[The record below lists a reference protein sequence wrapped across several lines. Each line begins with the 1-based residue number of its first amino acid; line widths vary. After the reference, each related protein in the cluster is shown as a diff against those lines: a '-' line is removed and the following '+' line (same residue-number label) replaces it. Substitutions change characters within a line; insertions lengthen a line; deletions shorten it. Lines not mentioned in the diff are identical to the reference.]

1 MTDSPDLSSNSAAEP
16 APWTPV
22 FVNAANGTPDK
33 PTKAGLLALV
43 REGKD
48 VWNAWRNAY
57 PCKVHRAINGVVT
70 TVGPKVDLRWHIFQ
84 DNVNFAEFQF
94 GDDADFEG
102 VHFRKSAIFAGAQ
115 FGEMANFSFT
125 SFEGH
130 AVFLGAQ
137 FGNEAKFVGAKF
149 GEQVIFRATQFGQK
163 ISFSGAQFCSYADFE
178 GAQFGDSAEFLG
190 ALFKKSAQFG
200 GFDWA
205 SLGRIYGELL
215 DDRRAWAN
223 LRGLDPQAFGSI
235 DFGGTK
241 FLGNSD
247 FSNRRFTG
255 KTNFGLSGYL
265 SALHFAHDDNGRV
278 LMEVLEEVSI
288 PAPQPTFFEYP
299 PAFHNS
305 TLHQDTSFR
314 DAIFPNKPHGNE
326 MCARAYRTL
335 KLAFAQQHAVREEQR
350 FFKLEMAEEA
360 ALDTGGKRCLYRV
373 YKEVADYGFSLS
385 RPFWCGLGLTGLFA
399 IVYGFLIWGAGKT
412 AGFAILNKAPID
424 WQLTT
429 QWAQFVLLNLL
440 PLPGFDETLKE
451 LRSALFGSSG
461 VYPLLAIIAEAMHK
475 ICVFLAVFLIG
486 LALRNLFKLK

>member
-1 MTDSPDLSSNSAAEP
+1 MSDSHDLSSNSAS
-16 APWTPV
+16 APWDAV
-22 FVNAANGTPDK
+22 FVDAANGTSDK
-33 PTKAGLLALV
+33 PTKAGFLALA
-43 REGKD
+43 RHGKD

-57 PCKVHRAINGVVT
+57 PCRVHRAINGLVT
-70 TVGPKVDLRWHIFQ
+70 TVGPKVDLREHVFQ
-84 DNVNFAEFQF
+84 DNVNFSEFQF

-115 FGEMANFSFT
+115 FGEMANFSFN

-137 FGNEAKFVGAKF
+137 FGDEAKFVGAKF
-149 GEQVIFRATQFGQK
+149 GEQVIFRAAQFGRK
-163 ISFSGAQFCSYADFE
+163 ASFSGAQFCSYADFE

-200 GFDWA
+200 GLDWA
-205 SLGRIYGELL
+205 SLGCIYGGLL
-215 DDRRAWAN
+215 DGRRAWAN

-241 FLGNSD
+241 FLGNAD

-265 SALHFAHDDNGRV
+265 SALHFARDEHGRV
-278 LMEVLEEVSI
+278 LMDVLEEVSI

-299 PAFHNS
+299 PAFYNS

-350 FFKLEMAEEA
+350 FFKLEMTEEA
-360 ALDTGGKRCLYRV
+360 ALDTGAKRWLYRV
-373 YKEVADYGFSLS
+373 YKEVADYGFSLI
-385 RPFWCGLGLTGLFA
+385 RPLAWGLGLTGLFA
-399 IVYGFLIWGAGKT
+399 IVYGLLMCGAGQS
-412 AGFAILNKAPID
+412 AGLAVLSKAPYD
-424 WQLTT
+424 HQLTT
-429 QWAQFVLLNLL
+429 QWAQFVLLNLF
-440 PLPGFDETLKE
+440 PLPGFDGTLKD
-451 LRSALFGSSG
+451 LRSALFGTSG
-461 VYPLLAIIAEAMHK
+461 WWPLLATIAEAMHK

>member
-1 MTDSPDLSSNSAAEP
+1 MTDSSDPSLNSVDTP
-16 APWTPV
+16 APWEVV
-22 FVNAANGTPDK
+22 FADAANGTPAA
-33 PTKAGLLALV
+33 PTKEGFLALA
-43 REGKD
+43 RHGKD

-57 PCKVHRAINGVVT
+57 PCRVHTAINGVVT
-70 TVGPKVDLRWHIFQ
+70 TDGPKVDLRGHAFQ
-84 DNVNFAEFQF
+84 DNVNFSEFLF

-102 VHFRKSAIFAGAQ
+102 VHFIKTAIFAGAQ
-115 FGEMANFSFT
+115 FGDKANFSFT
-125 SFEGH
+125 RFEGR
-130 AVFLGAQ
+130 AVFVGAQ
-137 FGNEAKFVGAKF
+137 FGDDVNFAGAKFDAQTIFVGA
-149 GEQVIFRATQFGQK
+149 QFGQRAR
-163 ISFSGAQFCSYADFE
+163 FWGAQFNSRAEFK
-178 GAQFGDSAEFLG
+178 GAQFGDSVQFNG
-190 ALFKKSAQFG
+190 ALFKDCALFDG
-200 GFDWA
+200 MDWA

-215 DDRRAWAN
+215 DGRRAWAN
-223 LRGLDPQAFGSI
+223 LRGLDPQVFGSL

-360 ALDTGGKRCLYRV
+360 ALDTGAKRWLYRV
-373 YKEVADYGFSLS
+373 YKEVADYGFSLI
-385 RPFWCGLGLTGLFA
+385 RPFAWGLGLTGLFA
-399 IVYGFLIWGAGKT
+399 IVYGFLMWGAGKT
-412 AGFAILNKAPID
+412 AGFAIFSKAPID

-429 QWAQFVLLNLL
+429 QWAQFVLLNLF
-440 PLPGFDETLKE
+440 PLPGFDETLKA
-451 LRSALFGSSG
+451 LRNSLFADTD

-475 ICVFLAVFLIG
+475 ICVLLAIFLIG